1 MRPVFS
7 PSPPPDS
14 VKARARV
21 PDAPAAVPG
30 TGPAPPT
37 PEGRVGKAA
46 PRARVTG
53 TGTAQARTSASK
65 ERRSI
70 GRAASAP
77 PPPGTEPADFQ
88 HLPGRRPRIGLPILL
103 PVIGAAVILLAHG
116 LIWALIY
123 GLGWSLSPGMLLVA
137 SAACGLI
144 VSVAVL
150 WSAGRWLGRR
160 IGKIIE
166 VLERSQAGDY
176 SQRVARGL
184 HDDVGM
190 LAHNV
195 NLLVSKS
202 AAREK
207 RIIESALSDPL
218 TGLPNRTLLTER
230 IRHSLAISRRARTP
244 FCVAVVDLD
253 RFKFINDTLGHAAG
267 DTVLREVAR
276 RLRATVRE
284 TDTVAR
290 LGGDEFVLLL
300 VGGEDAGREVC
311 TRILATMRTPLAH
324 RDQLIDI
331 GLSIGLSVHPQ
342 HGDDDV
348 TLLRHA
354 DTAMYRAKRRRAGV
368 EVFDGEL
375 HEVRRSYLSMLGELR
390 AALQGDQLVL
400 DYQPKLDLTSG
411 LIVGVEGL
419 VRWNHPTRGRV
430 PPGEFIPFAEQ
441 TGFMRE
447 ITPWVIAEGVRFAAE
462 ITARGL
468 LLNVSINVSAQD
480 IETPG
485 LSGRVAAILAERRLD
500 AGRLTLEITE
510 SGLLSETE
518 NALSNLQSIAALG
531 VRLSVDDFGTGYAT
545 LKQLQKLPVHELKI
559 DRSFVSGMNTNR
571 GNATIVRSTV
581 DLAKQLGLRTIA
593 EGVET
598 VAELRA
604 LASMGCDEIQGYYLA
619 KPMPAADVINWV
631 EMRHALYSNSRDA
644 YFRTLV
650 VR

>member
-1 MRPVFS
+1 MRPAAS
-7 PSPPPDS
+7 TTPPADS
-14 VKARARV
+14 VDPQAPAPKARVEA
-21 PDAPAAVPG
+21 PG
-30 TGPAPPT
+30 TGPGARTQAAGASTGGEQRASRRPGT
-37 PEGRVGKAA
+37 AA
-46 PRARVTG
+46 PLTDPDPDDAL
-53 TGTAQARTSASK
+53 
-65 ERRSI
+65 
-70 GRAASAP
+70 P
-77 PPPGTEPADFQ
+77 LPGT
-88 HLPGRRPRIGLPILL
+88 RPRIGLPILL
-103 PVIGAAVILLAHG
+103 PATGAAVILLAHG
-116 LIWALIY
+116 LLGALIH
-123 GLGWSLSPGMLLVA
+123 GLGWKPSTDMLLA
-137 SAACGLI
+137 GSAAIGLI
-144 VSVAVL
+144 VSFAL
-150 WSAGRWLGRR
+150 LSTAGRWLGRR
-160 IGKIIE
+160 IGRIIE
-166 VLERSQAGDY
+166 VLERTQVGDY
-176 SQRVARGL
+176 SQRIQSGL

-190 LAHNV
+190 LARRV
-195 NLLVSKS
+195 NLLVSTS

-300 VGGEDAGREVC
+300 VGSEDAGREIC
-311 TRILATMRTPLAH
+311 TRILAAMRTPLAY

-390 AALQGDQLVL
+390 TALQGRQLVL

-462 ITARGL
+462 ITARGM

-480 IETPG
+480 IENPG
-485 LSGRVAAILAERRLD
+485 LSGRVAEILAERKLD

-518 NALSNLQSIAALG
+518 TALSNLHSIASLG

-571 GNATIVRSTV
+571 GNETIVRSTV

-619 KPMPAADVINWV
+619 KPMPSADVITWV
-631 EMRHALYSNSRDA
+631 EMRHALYESSREN

-650 VR
+650 ER

>member
-1 MRPVFS
+1 
-7 PSPPPDS
+7 
-14 VKARARV
+14 
-21 PDAPAAVPG
+21 
-30 TGPAPPT
+30 
-37 PEGRVGKAA
+37 
-46 PRARVTG
+46 
-53 TGTAQARTSASK
+53 
-65 ERRSI
+65 
-70 GRAASAP
+70 
-77 PPPGTEPADFQ
+77 
-88 HLPGRRPRIGLPILL
+88 
-103 PVIGAAVILLAHG
+103 VILLAHG
-116 LIWALIY
+116 LLAALIY
-123 GLGWSLSPGMLLVA
+123 GLDWTPSLGMLLA
-137 SAACGLI
+137 SSAATGLM
-144 VSVAVL
+144 VSVVL
-150 WSAGRWLGRR
+150 LSSAGTWLGRR

-166 VLERSQAGDY
+166 VLERTQVGDY
-176 SQRVARGL
+176 SQRVESGL

-190 LAHNV
+190 LARRV
-195 NLLVSKS
+195 NLLVSTS

-300 VGGEDAGREVC
+300 VGSEDAGREVC
-311 TRILATMRTPLAH
+311 TRILAAMRTPLAH

-354 DTAMYRAKRRRAGV
+354 DTAMYRAKRRGAGV

-390 AALQGDQLVL
+390 TALQGRQLVL

-462 ITARGL
+462 ITTRGM

-480 IETPG
+480 IENPA
-485 LSGRVAAILAERRLD
+485 LSGRVAEILAERKLD
-500 AGRLTLEITE
+500 ASRLTLEITE

-619 KPMPAADVINWV
+619 KPMPAAEVITWV
-631 EMRHALYSNSRDA
+631 EMRHALYASSREA

-650 VR
+650 ER

>member
-1 MRPVFS
+1 
-7 PSPPPDS
+7 
-14 VKARARV
+14 VKA
-21 PDAPAAVPG
+21 PG
-30 TGPAPPT
+30 TGPGART
-37 PEGRVGKAA
+37 
-46 PRARVTG
+46 RAERASKG
-53 TGTAQARTSASK
+53 GERPASRRPGTASPLTDT
-65 ERRSI
+65 
-70 GRAASAP
+70 GP
-77 PPPGTEPADFQ
+77 DDVLPLPGT
-88 HLPGRRPRIGLPILL
+88 RPRIGLPILL
-103 PVIGAAVILLAHG
+103 PATGAAVILVAHG
-116 LIWALIY
+116 LLGALIH
-123 GLGWSLSPGMLLVA
+123 GLGWNPSLDMLLA
-137 SAACGLI
+137 GSAAIGLT
-144 VSVAVL
+144 VSFVL
-150 WSAGRWLGRR
+150 LSTAGQWLGRR
-160 IGKIIE
+160 IGRIIE
-166 VLERSQAGDY
+166 VLERTQVGDY
-176 SQRVARGL
+176 SPRVVCGL

-190 LAHNV
+190 LARRV
-195 NLLVSKS
+195 NLLVSTS

-230 IRHSLAISRRARTP
+230 IRHSLAISRRARAP

-267 DTVLREVAR
+267 DTVLREVSR
-276 RLRATVRE
+276 RLREAVRE

-300 VGGEDAGREVC
+300 VGGEDAGREIC
-311 TRILATMRTPLAH
+311 TRILAAMSTPLAH
-324 RDQLIDI
+324 RDQHIDI

-390 AALQGDQLVL
+390 TALQGGQLVL

-462 ITARGL
+462 ITARGM

-480 IETPG
+480 IENPG
-485 LSGRVAAILAERRLD
+485 LSGRVAEILAERKLD

-518 NALSNLQSIAALG
+518 NAVSNLHSIAALG

-545 LKQLQKLPVHELKI
+545 LKQLQNLPVHELKI

-571 GNATIVRSTV
+571 GNETIVRSTV
-581 DLAKQLGLRTIA
+581 DLAKRLGLRTIA

-619 KPMPAADVINWV
+619 KPMPSAEVITWV
-631 EMRHALYSNSRDA
+631 EMRHALYTSSREA

-650 VR
+650 ER

>member
-1 MRPVFS
+1 MRPA
-7 PSPPPDS
+7 PSPTPPADS
-14 VKARARV
+14 VAPQALAPKA
-21 PDAPAAVPG
+21 PG
-30 TGPAPPT
+30 TGPGAQT
-37 PEGRVGKAA
+37 RAA
-46 PRARVTG
+46 RASTG
-53 TGTAQARTSASK
+53 GERPASRRPGTASPLTDTHPDDAL
-65 ERRSI
+65 
-70 GRAASAP
+70 P
-77 PPPGTEPADFQ
+77 LPGT
-88 HLPGRRPRIGLPILL
+88 RPRIGLPILL
-103 PVIGAAVILLAHG
+103 PATGAAVILLAHG
-116 LIWALIY
+116 LLGALIH
-123 GLGWSLSPGMLLVA
+123 GLGWNPAPDMLLA
-137 SAACGLI
+137 GSAAIGLI
-144 VSVAVL
+144 VSFAL
-150 WSAGRWLGRR
+150 LSTAGRWLGRR
-160 IGKIIE
+160 IGRIIE
-166 VLERSQAGDY
+166 VLERTQVGDY
-176 SQRVARGL
+176 SERVECGL

-190 LAHNV
+190 LARRV
-195 NLLVSKS
+195 NLLVSTS

-230 IRHSLAISRRARTP
+230 IRHSLAISRRARAP

-300 VGGEDAGREVC
+300 VGSEEAGREVC
-311 TRILATMRTPLAH
+311 TRILAAMSTPLAH
-324 RDQLIDI
+324 RDQLIDM

-390 AALQGDQLVL
+390 TALQGGQLVL

-462 ITARGL
+462 ITARGM

-480 IETPG
+480 IENPA
-485 LSGRVAAILAERRLD
+485 LSGRVAEILAERKLD
-500 AGRLTLEITE
+500 AGRITLEITE
-510 SGLLSETE
+510 SGLLSETA

-545 LKQLQKLPVHELKI
+545 LKQLQNLPVHELKI

-571 GNATIVRSTV
+571 GNETIVRSTV

-619 KPMPAADVINWV
+619 KPMPSAEVITWV
-631 EMRHALYSNSRDA
+631 EMRHALYTSSRET
-644 YFRTLV
+644 YFRSLV
-650 VR
+650 ER

>member
-1 MRPVFS
+1 MPPAHPPRQ
-7 PSPPPDS
+7 PPDRP
-14 VKARARV
+14 AEPV
-21 PDAPAAVPG
+21 PAPAATTAVPG
-30 TGPAPPT
+30 GSGAS
-37 PEGRVGKAA
+37 GKA
-46 PRARVTG
+46 
-53 TGTAQARTSASK
+53 QAEHDDTL
-65 ERRSI
+65 
-70 GRAASAP
+70 P
-77 PPPGTEPADFQ
+77 
-88 HLPGRRPRIGLPILL
+88 LPGARPRIGLPILL
-103 PVIGAAVILLAHG
+103 PATAALAVLAAHLLLGAVLLAMD
-116 LIWALIY
+116 WAVSPGRL
-123 GLGWSLSPGMLLVA
+123 LAASLSVSLA
-137 SAACGLI
+137 
-144 VSVAVL
+144 VSVCAL
-150 WSAGRWLGRR
+150 WLSGRWLGRR
-160 IGKIIE
+160 ILGIIE
-166 VLERSQAGDY
+166 ALERTQVGDY
-176 SQRVARGL
+176 THRVSSGL

-190 LAHNV
+190 LARRV
-195 NLLVSKS
+195 NLLVATS

-230 IRHSLAISRRARTP
+230 IRHSLALSRRARAP
-244 FCVAVVDLD
+244 FCVAVLDLD
-253 RFKFINDTLGHAAG
+253 RFKFINDTLGHGAG

-300 VGGEDAGREVC
+300 AGGEDAGREVC
-311 TRILATMRTPLAH
+311 TRIIDAMRTPLAH

-331 GLSIGLSVHPQ
+331 GLSLGLAVHPQ

-368 EVFDGEL
+368 EVFDGES

-390 AALQGDQLVL
+390 TALEGGQLVL

-430 PPGEFIPFAEQ
+430 PPSEFIPFAEQ

-447 ITPWVIAEGVRFAAE
+447 ITPWVVAEGARFAAE
-462 ITARGL
+462 LAARGL
-468 LLNVSINVSAQD
+468 RLSVSINVSAQD
-480 IETPG
+480 IENPS
-485 LSGRVAAILAERRLD
+485 LSSKVAAILAERKLD
-500 AGRLTLEITE
+500 AARLTLEITE

-518 NALSNLQSIAALG
+518 AALGNLQTIAALG
-531 VRLSVDDFGTGYAT
+531 VRLAVDDFGTGYAT

-559 DRSFVSGMNTNR
+559 DRSFVSGMNMNR
-571 GNATIVRSTV
+571 GNETIVRSTI

-619 KPMPAADVINWV
+619 KPMIAGEVIAWV
-631 EMRHALYSNSRDA
+631 EMRHALYASSREA
-644 YFRTLV
+644 YFRTIV
-650 VR
+650 ER

>member
-1 MRPVFS
+1 MRPA
-7 PSPPPDS
+7 PSPTPPADRVAPKAHAPNAP
-14 VKARARV
+14 VKA
-21 PDAPAAVPG
+21 PG
-30 TGPAPPT
+30 TGPGPRT
-37 PEGRVGKAA
+37 RAA
-46 PRARVTG
+46 GASTGGEQRASKRP
-53 TGTAQARTSASK
+53 GTASPLTDTDAEDAL
-65 ERRSI
+65 
-70 GRAASAP
+70 P
-77 PPPGTEPADFQ
+77 LPGT
-88 HLPGRRPRIGLPILL
+88 RPRIRLPILL
-103 PVIGAAVILLAHG
+103 PATGTTVILLAHALLGALLHG
-116 LIWALIY
+116 LDWTPA
-123 GLGWSLSPGMLLVA
+123 PDMLLA
-137 SAACGLI
+137 GSAAIGLI
-144 VSVAVL
+144 VSFAML
-150 WSAGRWLGRR
+150 SIAGHCLGRR
-160 IGKIIE
+160 IGRITEVIE
-166 VLERSQAGDY
+166 RTQVGDY
-176 SQRVARGL
+176 SQRVDSGL

-190 LAHNV
+190 LARRV
-195 NLLVSKS
+195 DLLVSTS

-207 RIIESALSDPL
+207 RILESALSDPL

-230 IRHSLAISRRARTP
+230 IRHSLAISRRARAP

-300 VGGEDAGREVC
+300 VGSEDAGREVC
-311 TRILATMRTPLAH
+311 TRILAAMRTPLAH

-390 AALQGDQLVL
+390 TALQGGQLVL

-419 VRWNHPTRGRV
+419 LRWNHPTRGRV

-462 ITARGL
+462 ITARGM

-480 IETPG
+480 IENPG
-485 LSGRVAAILAERRLD
+485 LSGRVAEILAERKLD

-518 NALSNLQSIAALG
+518 NALSNLHSIAALG

-619 KPMPAADVINWV
+619 KPMPSAEVITWV
-631 EMRHALYSNSRDA
+631 EMRHALYESSRES

-650 VR
+650 ER